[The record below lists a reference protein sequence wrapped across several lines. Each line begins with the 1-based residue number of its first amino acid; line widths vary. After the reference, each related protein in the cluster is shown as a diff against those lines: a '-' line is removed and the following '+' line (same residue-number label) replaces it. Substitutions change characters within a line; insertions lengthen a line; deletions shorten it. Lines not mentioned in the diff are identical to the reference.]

1 MAFTVIDMENW
12 ERKEHY
18 QYYINLVKAKYT
30 VTAEID
36 VTKLV
41 SEIKHKNLKFYPT
54 FLYAIIYNI
63 NQNKE
68 FRMAYNEA
76 GELGYWDICHP
87 SYTIF
92 HNDDK
97 TFSDIWSEYH
107 CSFPIF
113 YNNVIKD
120 MKQYQNIKGIKTRPR
135 TGQNY
140 CPISCVP
147 WLSFT
152 SISYDTFTE
161 NKMLLPIIVFGK
173 YHKHHNKITLPF
185 SIFVNHAVADG
196 YHTCKLIQDIQYFIN
211 HLDWLYID

>member
-1 MAFTVIDMENW
+1 MNFIPIDIQNW

-30 VTAEID
+30 VTVDID

-41 SEIKHKNLKFYPT
+41 AATKVRHLKFFPA

-68 FRMAYNEA
+68 FRMGYNEE

-92 HNDDK
+92 HDDDK

-107 CSFPIF
+107 SSFTIF
-113 YNNVIKD
+113 YHNVIHDIEQFKD
-120 MKQYQNIKGIKTRPR
+120 IKGIKTKVRE
-135 TGQNY
+135 GQNY
-140 CPISCVP
+140 CPISCIP
-147 WLSFT
+147 WTSFT
-152 SISYDTFTE
+152 NISYDTFTE
-161 NKMLLPIIVFGK
+161 NKMLLPIISFGK
-173 YHKHHNKITLPF
+173 YHNHHNKIILPF

-196 YHTCKLIQDIQYFIN
+196 YHTSKLIQDIQYYVN
-211 HLDWLYID
+211 NLDWITH

>member
-1 MAFTVIDMENW
+1 MTFIPIDMQNW

-30 VTAEID
+30 ITMEMD

-41 SEIKHKNLKFYPT
+41 AAIQQKHLKFYPS
-54 FLYAIIYNI
+54 FLYAIIHTI
-63 NQNKE
+63 NQHQE
-68 FRMAYNEA
+68 FRMGYNEQ
-76 GELGYWDICHP
+76 GQLGYWEICHP

-92 HNDDK
+92 HKDDK

-107 CSFPIF
+107 ASFAVF
-113 YNNVIKD
+113 YQNVIQD
-120 MKQYQNIKGIKTRPR
+120 MEQYKNIKGIKTKAR

-147 WLSFT
+147 WISFT
-152 SISYDTFTE
+152 NISYDTFTE
-161 NKMLLPIIVFGK
+161 NKMLLPIISFGK
-173 YHKHHNKITLPF
+173 YHCHNDKITLPF

-196 YHTCKLIQDIQYFIN
+196 YHTSKLLQDIQYFVN
-211 HLDWLYID
+211 HLDWLL

>member
-1 MAFTVIDMENW
+1 MVFTPIDMQHW

-30 VTAEID
+30 ITQEID
-36 VTKLV
+36 VTNLV
-41 SEIKHKNLKFYPT
+41 SEIKHRHLKFYPS

-68 FRMAYNEA
+68 FRMGYNEQ

-92 HNDDK
+92 HEDDK
-97 TFSDIWSEYH
+97 TFSDIWSEYNA
-107 CSFPIF
+107 SFPVF
-113 YNNVIKD
+113 YNNVIQD
-120 MKQYQNIKGIKTRPR
+120 MKQYKNIKGIKTKPR

-152 SISYDTFTE
+152 NISYDTFTE
-161 NKMLLPIIVFGK
+161 NKMLLPIICFGK
-173 YHKHHNKITLPF
+173 YHSHHNKITLPF
-185 SIFVNHAVADG
+185 SIFVNHAIADG
-196 YHTCKLIQDIQYFIN
+196 YHTCKLIQDIQHFVNDVY
-211 HLDWLYID
+211 WLFP